1 MWSLPLPH
9 RLLLLLA
16 ICDRNYL
23 FFKYWLRGCHFRLL
37 RGHINIVL
45 IVIDWV
51 VNRPLE
57 YGHIC
62 RLGSLDFWRLTPAQD
77 PYNGNL
83 LRLFGLLKRGVNWEF
98 SYFLCIFIIFRFFL
112 VTLVLW
118 WEASFNYF
126 RRYVLFNFAVKAL
139 SQRKWPHDPAGTSR
153 APAITLRPTP
163 RGIDSRGC
171 HFFLLPS
178 RCIVDILNLLL
189 GEMSGGV

>member
-1 MWSLPLPH
+1 MRSLPLPH

-45 IVIDWV
+45 IVINWV

-57 YGHIC
+57 YGHI
-62 RLGSLDFWRLTPAQD
+62 RSLGSLDLWRLTPAQD
-77 PYNGNL
+77 TYNGNL
-83 LRLFGLLKRGVNWEF
+83 LRLFGLLDRWVNWEF

-126 RRYVLFNFAVKAL
+126 WRYVLLNFAIKAL

-153 APAITLRPTP
+153 TAITLRSTP
-163 RGIDSRGC
+163 WGIDSRRC
-171 HFFLLPS
+171 HFFLLRS
-178 RCIVDILNLLL
+178 GCIVDILDLLL
-189 GEMSGGV
+189 GEMSGGM